1 MIFITVQAL
10 EIKMEKIYNL
20 LLSMKKEW
28 YFTDIHAVLNFD
40 FLSLLTKMSI
50 IFIIGGCLIFLVS
63 LKTSDKDIGMV
74 SCSSVWQGYRDG
86 VM

>member
-28 YFTDIHAVLNFD
+28 YFTDIHAVLNFE
-40 FLSLLTKMSI
+40 LKT
-50 IFIIGGCLIFLVS
+50 FLVS
-63 LKTSDKDIGMV
+63 
-74 SCSSVWQGYRDG
+74 
-86 VM
+86 